1 MSMPHAA
8 ILTDRNAFARCTQ
21 LRMTL
26 CLGSAGLEAARGFLV
41 RFGHL
46 LVPRYI
52 FGSVRINFCRRWR
65 RGALA
70 CRWG

>member
-8 ILTDRNAFARCTQ
+8 ILTDPDAFARRTQ

-26 CLGSAGLEAARGFLV
+26 CLGRAGLEAARGFLV

-46 LVPRYI
+46 PVTRDI
-52 FGSVRINFCRRWR
+52 FGSVRINF
-65 RGALA
+65 
-70 CRWG
+70 